1 MTSPMQVSLS
11 AIGRQLRS
19 EYFPALGRPLPP
31 ELEDLLAQLVALDAA
46 AHGSTKQPA
55 EVLQP
60 AFAQSREQA

>member
-19 EYFPALGRPLPP
+19 EYFPAVGRPLPL
-31 ELEDLLAQLVALDAA
+31 ELEDLLAQLVALEAA
-46 AHGSTKQPA
+46 AHESTERSV

-60 AFAQSREQA
+60 ALTQLRWQA

>member
-31 ELEDLLAQLVALDAA
+31 ELEDLLAQLVALEAA
-46 AHGSTKQPA
+46 AHGSAKQPA